1 MSKEKDIYVVNEY
14 DYVDIVD
21 QYKKTRQP
29 IVQSVCITDFTS
41 LSKARL
47 YIQEKYEQYKNCF
60 CNYPSPDALI
70 LYHDAECTQIAKLF
84 QVESEG
90 DQAFPSLFVQENS
103 FVHIEWRRP
112 LEKR

>member
-1 MSKEKDIYVVNEY
+1 MSKEKYIYIVNEY
-14 DYVDIVD
+14 DYVDVINQHD
-21 QYKKTRQP
+21 KTRQP
-29 IVQSVCITDFTS
+29 IVQSVCITNFTS

-47 YIQEKYEQYKNCF
+47 CIQKKYEQYKNCF
-60 CNYPSPDALI
+60 CNYPSPDVLI